1 MVTPHPAQRERAPD
15 ERARFE
21 RFYLSHYDAILAYAL
36 RRVAREDAADVVAE
50 TFLVAWRRRDQTP
63 NGSAERLWLYGI
75 ARRIVSNQARGQR
88 RYERLG
94 ERLREQ
100 AQTAGAPGDD
110 SALGLREVAEAF
122 ARLSLPD
129 RELLTLVGGEGLS
142 AAEVALVLGCSAAT
156 ARVRL
161 HRARAR
167 FARELRRQGI
177 EV

>member
-1 MVTPHPAQRERAPD
+1 MVRPQSRGHEQARD
-15 ERARFE
+15 ERERFE
-21 RFYLSHYDAILAYAL
+21 RLYRAHYEAILAYGL

-63 NGSAERLWLYGI
+63 DGAQALLWLYGI
-75 ARRIVSNQARGQR
+75 ARRVVSNQARGQR
-88 RYERLG
+88 RFERLG
-94 ERLREQ
+94 ARLREQ
-100 AQTAGAPGDD
+100 AQTGSAPADGNVLDR
-110 SALGLREVAEAF
+110 AAVAKAF
-122 ARLSLPD
+122 ARLRPTD

-142 AAEVALVLGCSAAT
+142 ACEVARVLGCSPTT

-167 FARELRRQGI
+167 FTRELNRHGI